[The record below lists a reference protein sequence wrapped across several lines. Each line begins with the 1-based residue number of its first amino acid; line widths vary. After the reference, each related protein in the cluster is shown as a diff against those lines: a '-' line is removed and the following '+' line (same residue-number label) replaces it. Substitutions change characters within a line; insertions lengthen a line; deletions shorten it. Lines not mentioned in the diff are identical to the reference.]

1 MLHWRKWKATGVW
14 IHAQWHSC
22 PSPPWYCP
30 YSLFFICFE
39 LLFIGYKAWMWIISL
54 LLGTE
59 MSAEFD
65 WKLRVSIINGMARGL
80 VYLHEDSRLRIIHRD
95 MIRASKILLI
105 IRWIQEFLISEWQ
118 EFLEEIRSKP
128 IQMESLVHSMSTL
141 LSFFLVGFRGSYYWA
156 CLDPP
161 PEAFP
166 KTWGF
171 LPLSKNC
178 KLGKLFPIKYL
189 NGVGEILFPHT
200 HFTVDQ

>member
-1 MLHWRKWKATGVW
+1 
-14 IHAQWHSC
+14 
-22 PSPPWYCP
+22 
-30 YSLFFICFE
+30 
-39 LLFIGYKAWMWIISL
+39 MWIISL

-59 MSAEFD
+59 MSAELD

-156 CLDPP
+156 CLD
-161 PEAFP
+161 FSS
-166 KTWGF
+166 
-171 LPLSKNC
+171 L
-178 KLGKLFPIKYL
+178 LFSIKYL
-189 NGVGEILFPHT
+189 NGVGKYCFPT
-200 HFTVDQ
+200 HISLWISNSLWFFPIYFFLIFSFFFRFFFQNYFFFSIFLIFFSFFFQNYFCWFYFLNIDQVKIFAL

>member
-59 MSAEFD
+59 MSAELD

-128 IQMESLVHSMSTL
+128 VQMESLVHSMSTL
-141 LSFFLVGFRGSYYWA
+141 LSFFLVGFRGSLTVVYV
-156 CLDPP
+156 LIFLPS
-161 PEAFP
+161 EAFSR
-166 KTWGF
+166 TWGLF
-171 LPLSKNC
+171 TFIK
-178 KLGKLFPIKYL
+178 KL
-189 NGVGEILFPHT
+189 
-200 HFTVDQ
+200 